1 MGVIAV
7 YAYNNEFNAIKRE
20 VKNGMLSPIP
30 YLIANSV
37 LLIPVMFMLAVAAI
51 SVSAYGI
58 IDFNGERYG
67 EMMLIYACLM
77 YSYESL
83 AQMLSVVFDNPL
95 MGMMNY
101 MQLWFAS
108 FLFSGLFITIKD
120 IVWPFRVFSYILPFK
135 YAAEAMIYQEFIAKP
150 FRGAELCDPSDA
162 GCLSYPGDQ
171 GDSDG
176 WKCDGLGADKICYG
190 RAGWQVLDTIG
201 QSYDV
206 ISSETV
212 TWVNI
217 VILLAIAVSARL
229 VYVFLMLQKSNITT
243 KLVPREESK

>member
-37 LLIPVMFMLAVAAI
+37 LLIPVMFILAVAAI

-67 EMMLIYACLM
+67 EVMLIYACMM
-77 YSYESL
+77 YAFESL
-83 AQMLSVVFDNPL
+83 AQMLSVAFDNPL
-95 MGMMNY
+95 MGMMNF
-101 MQLWFAS
+101 MQLWFSA

-120 IVWPFRVFSYILPFK
+120 IVWPFRVFAYILPLR

-150 FRGAELCDPSDA
+150 FKGAQLCDPSDV
-162 GCLSYPGDQ
+162 GCLSSSGDQ
-171 GDSDG
+171 GANDG
-176 WKCDGLGADKICYG
+176 WKCDGLGADKVCYG
-190 RAGWQVLDTIG
+190 RDGWQVLDTIG

-217 VILLAIAVSARL
+217 VILLAIAVAARL
-229 VYVFLMLQKSNITT
+229 AYVVLMMQKSNNAT
-243 KLVPREESK
+243 KIVPREESK